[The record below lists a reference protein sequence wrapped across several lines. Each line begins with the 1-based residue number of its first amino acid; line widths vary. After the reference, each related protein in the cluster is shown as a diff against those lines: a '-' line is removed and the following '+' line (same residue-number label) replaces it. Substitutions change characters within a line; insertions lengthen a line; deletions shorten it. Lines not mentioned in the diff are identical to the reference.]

1 MYARSKSKLNTGIV
15 NHGSSSRVQGPAEE
29 VSVEKTNETL
39 FQCIKV
45 AVGAALI
52 VAGEGIP
59 LLINIGLEV
68 ANQRLGGK
76 GWGESFCVGVQRAHN
91 APYDVGN
98 FVGILWILQGYSEFA
113 QVTVI
118 YLH

>member
-1 MYARSKSKLNTGIV
+1 MQGVNPKLNTGIV

-39 FQCIKV
+39 FSKCIKV

-76 GWGESFCVGVQRAHN
+76 GWGESFCVGVLKGPLMLHMMS
-91 APYDVGN
+91 VTLS
-98 FVGILWILQGYSEFA
+98 VILLWILQGVF
-113 QVTVI
+113 
-118 YLH
+118 

>member
-1 MYARSKSKLNTGIV
+1 MQGVNPKLNTGIV

-39 FQCIKV
+39 FSKCIKV

-76 GWGESFCVGVQRAHN
+76 GWGESFCVGVPKRAFN

-98 FVGILWILQGYSEFA
+98 FVCNSTVDIAGGILNLLRLQ
-113 QVTVI
+113 
-118 YLH
+118 